1 MARVAIEKGEQAEFL
16 AAVKEAT
23 SLRWQ
28 EIANLCGVSRWTL
41 RDWRKEELRMSY
53 EALMTLHKLSGV
65 PLPTIIEVISEEEY
79 RRRAGSKG
87 ARVYYEL
94 YGNPGTSEGRRKG
107 GRKGLKELRRRARE
121 NPELYPRFRE
131 RKEILLPE
139 KSPRLAELVGIL
151 LGDGEITDFQVR
163 VTSHREKE
171 AEYSRFVS
179 ELAAELFGVEA
190 PLIPREN
197 TYIVTVSSVAVVE
210 FLLSIGLKKGNKVKQ
225 QVSVPD
231 WIFSDRECMRACLRG
246 LMDTDGGPYPHSY
259 KVSGKMYRYVKI
271 CFRNHS
277 TPLLIGMEK
286 MLVEFGF
293 AAKNDGKHK
302 VSLYRQPEIRR
313 YFEEIGTNNSY
324 HLRRF
329 HDFAQRFWGE
339 DLSHIGLASPV

>member
-197 TYIVTVSSVAVVE
+197 TYICNGFFRGGSRVPVEYWLEEGEQSEATGERARLDILRPRMHEGLSSGVNGYGRRTLPT
-210 FLLSIGLKKGNKVKQ
+210 FLQSQ
-225 QVSVPD
+225 WQD
-231 WIFSDRECMRACLRG
+231 
-246 LMDTDGGPYPHSY
+246 
-259 KVSGKMYRYVKI
+259 
-271 CFRNHS
+271 
-277 TPLLIGMEK
+277 
-286 MLVEFGF
+286 
-293 AAKNDGKHK
+293 
-302 VSLYRQPEIRR
+302 VSLCEDLFQESLDT
-313 YFEEIGTNNSY
+313 FV
-324 HLRRF
+324 
-329 HDFAQRFWGE
+329 DWDGE
-339 DLSHIGLASPV
+339 DAG